1 MKGKKITPLQGGT
14 ITNPFKQIEVFF
26 SLIILGYF
34 GVKIVYGT
42 FFKFYPQKYYY
53 RNLEIN
59 STSSSTNEENNN
71 KENINKENINQLV
84 LNAYMPGMWN
94 TEITDFVV
102 TIILSLI
109 IFIYTSMPNRNMISE
124 EGTLNPALLFGFILG
139 CGYPPIKYNLEP
151 WINRTSSNSLGQN
164 IFNCFGILLFIFFVT
179 FIIIANY
186 FSMNNESNSYVG
198 YLTYVC
204 AIILLIFG
212 LYFGRKVSTTT
223 TQITYNMSQ
232 GSNCSKADQKYV
244 KSSGE
249 RLKISVTFV
258 VFILLMLFS
267 FSPTNP
273 AFNYG
278 YTFIY
283 GILLGIFISGIS
295 YYGIEYF
302 LVKQPEKTCNSYA
315 QCETSDINIT
325 NESSEENEEINKL
338 IEEKRYDSNS
348 FSVIKLMLVIC
359 LLFILVYL
367 GYKYISR

>member
-1 MKGKKITPLQGGT
+1 MKGKKINPLQGGT

-34 GVKIVYGT
+34 GVKVVYGT

-59 STSSSTNEENNN
+59 STSSSTDDANNNQN
-71 KENINKENINQLV
+71 KENTNQLV

-94 TEITDFVV
+94 SEITDFVV
-102 TIILSLI
+102 AIILSLI
-109 IFIYTSMPNRNMISE
+109 IFIYTSMPNRSMISE
-124 EGTLNPALLFGFILG
+124 EGNLNPALLFGFILG
-139 CGYPPIKYNLEP
+139 CGYPPIKHNLEP
-151 WINRTSSNSLGQN
+151 LINRASSSSLGQN
-164 IFNCFGILLFIFFVT
+164 IFNCFGILLFIFLVT
-179 FIIIANY
+179 FIVIANY

-212 LYFGRKVSTTT
+212 LYFGRKVSATT

-249 RLKISVTFV
+249 RLKISTTFV

-315 QCETSDINIT
+315 QCETADTIIS
-325 NESSEENEEINKL
+325 NESKEDEKTNDL
-338 IEEKRYDSNS
+338 IEEKRYDTNS

-359 LLFILVYL
+359 LLLILVYL
-367 GYKYISR
+367 GYKYIYR

>member
-1 MKGKKITPLQGGT
+1 MKGKKINPLQGGT

-34 GVKIVYGT
+34 GVKVVYGT

-59 STSSSTNEENNN
+59 STSSSNSVDDSEKD
-71 KENINKENINQLV
+71 KENTNQLV

-94 TEITDFVV
+94 SEITDFVV
-102 TIILSLI
+102 AIILSLI

-124 EGTLNPALLFGFILG
+124 EGNLNPALLFGFILG
-139 CGYPPIKYNLEP
+139 CGFPPIKHNLEP
-151 WINRTSSNSLGQN
+151 LINRASSSSLRQN
-164 IFNCFGILLFIFFVT
+164 IFNCFGILLFIFIVT
-179 FIIIANY
+179 FIVIANY

-212 LYFGRKVSTTT
+212 LYFGRKVSVTT

-249 RLKISVTFV
+249 RLKISTTFV

-267 FSPTNP
+267 FSPANP

-315 QCETSDINIT
+315 QCETPDPIIN
-325 NESSEENEEINKL
+325 NESENDEGTNDL
-338 IEEKRYDSNS
+338 IEEKRYDTNS
-348 FSVIKLMLVIC
+348 FSVIKLMLIIC
-359 LLFILVYL
+359 LLLILVYL

>member
-1 MKGKKITPLQGGT
+1 MKGKKTNPLQGGT

-34 GVKIVYGT
+34 GVKVVYGT

-59 STSSSTNEENNN
+59 STSSSNDEEN
-71 KENINKENINQLV
+71 KENTNQLV

-94 TEITDFVV
+94 SEITDFVV

-109 IFIYTSMPNRNMISE
+109 IFIYTSMPNRSMISE
-124 EGTLNPALLFGFILG
+124 EGNLNPALLFGFILG
-139 CGYPPIKYNLEP
+139 CGYPPIKHNLEP
-151 WINRTSSNSLGQN
+151 LINRASSSSLGQN
-164 IFNCFGILLFIFFVT
+164 IFNCFGILLFIFLVT
-179 FIIIANY
+179 FIVIANY

-212 LYFGRKVSTTT
+212 LYFGRKVSATT

-249 RLKISVTFV
+249 RLKISTTFV

-283 GILLGIFISGIS
+283 GILLGIFISGVS

-315 QCETSDINIT
+315 QCNSDKIVNLD
-325 NESSEENEEINKL
+325 EEEEENINNL

-359 LLFILVYL
+359 LLLILVYL

>member
-1 MKGKKITPLQGGT
+1 M
-14 ITNPFKQIEVFF
+14 
-26 SLIILGYF
+26 
-34 GVKIVYGT
+34 
-42 FFKFYPQKYYY
+42 
-53 RNLEIN
+53 
-59 STSSSTNEENNN
+59 
-71 KENINKENINQLV
+71 
-84 LNAYMPGMWN
+84 
-94 TEITDFVV
+94 
-102 TIILSLI
+102 
-109 IFIYTSMPNRNMISE
+109 
-124 EGTLNPALLFGFILG
+124 
-139 CGYPPIKYNLEP
+139 
-151 WINRTSSNSLGQN
+151 
-164 IFNCFGILLFIFFVT
+164 T
-179 FIIIANY
+179 FIVIANY

-212 LYFGRKVSTTT
+212 LYFGRKVSATT

-249 RLKISVTFV
+249 RLRISPTFV

-315 QCETSDINIT
+315 QCETTDADIT
-325 NESSEENEEINKL
+325 TSKEDEKHDKL

-359 LLFILVYL
+359 LLLILVYL
-367 GYKYISR
+367 GYKYIYR

>member
-1 MKGKKITPLQGGT
+1 MKGKKTTPLQGGT

-34 GVKIVYGT
+34 GVKVVYGT
-42 FFKFYPQKYYY
+42 FFQFYPQKYYY

-59 STSSSTNEENNN
+59 STSSSSSEDSKNKD
-71 KENINKENINQLV
+71 KENTNQLV

-94 TEITDFVV
+94 SEITDFVV
-102 TIILSLI
+102 AIILSLI
-109 IFIYTSMPNRNMISE
+109 IFIYTSMPNRSMISE
-124 EGTLNPALLFGFILG
+124 EGNLNPALLFGYILG
-139 CGYPPIKYNLEP
+139 CGYPPIKHNLEP
-151 WINRTSSNSLGQN
+151 LINRASSSSLGQN
-164 IFNCFGILLFIFFVT
+164 IFNCFGILLFIFLVT

-212 LYFGRKVSTTT
+212 LYFGRKVSATT

-249 RLKISVTFV
+249 RLKISTTFV

-315 QCETSDINIT
+315 QCENTDADIATSTDNENIN
-325 NESSEENEEINKL
+325 NL

-348 FSVIKLMLVIC
+348 FSVIKLMLVIS
-359 LLFILVYL
+359 LLLILVYL
-367 GYKYISR
+367 GYKYIYH

>member
-1 MKGKKITPLQGGT
+1 MKGKKTIPLQGGT
-14 ITNPFKQIEVFF
+14 IANPFKQIEVFF

-34 GVKIVYGT
+34 GVKVVYGT

-59 STSSSTNEENNN
+59 STSSSSSEDSKNKD
-71 KENINKENINQLV
+71 KENTNQLV

-94 TEITDFVV
+94 SEITDFVV
-102 TIILSLI
+102 AIILSLI
-109 IFIYTSMPNRNMISE
+109 IFIYTSMPNRSMISE
-124 EGTLNPALLFGFILG
+124 EGNLNPALLFGFILG
-139 CGYPPIKYNLEP
+139 CGYPPIKHNLEP
-151 WINRTSSNSLGQN
+151 LINRASSSSLGQN
-164 IFNCFGILLFIFFVT
+164 IFNCFGILLFIFLVT
-179 FIIIANY
+179 FIVIANY

-212 LYFGRKVSTTT
+212 LYFGRKVSATT

-232 GSNCSKADQKYV
+232 GSNCSKTDQKYV

-249 RLKISVTFV
+249 RLTISATFV

-315 QCETSDINIT
+315 QCENTDADITTSKED
-325 NESSEENEEINKL
+325 EKQDKL

-359 LLFILVYL
+359 LLLILVYL
-367 GYKYISR
+367 GYKYIYR